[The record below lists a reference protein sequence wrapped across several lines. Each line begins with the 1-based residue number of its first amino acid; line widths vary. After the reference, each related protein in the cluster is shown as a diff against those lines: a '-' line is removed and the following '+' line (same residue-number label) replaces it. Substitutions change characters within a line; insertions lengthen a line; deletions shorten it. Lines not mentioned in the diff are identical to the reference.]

1 MVFHH
6 HSPLYRICNLKLYQG
21 ERRNFVSIPHQMTAR
36 RNFSSGATWEPIV
49 GYSRAVRIGNTIE
62 VSGTCAVD
70 KDGHP
75 FATGDAYLQT
85 QRILEIIRN
94 GVEQLGGRMEDVIR
108 TRMYVTDISQW
119 EAIGKAHGEVFGSI
133 RPATTM
139 VEVSKLISPE
149 YMVEIEATA
158 LLS

>member
-1 MVFHH
+1 MD
-6 HSPLYRICNLKLYQG
+6 RICDLNVYQG
-21 ERRNFVSIPHQMTAR
+21 ERRNFVTIPHQMTAR

-70 KDGHP
+70 TDGHP
-75 FATGDAYLQT
+75 YATGDAYQQT
-85 QRILEIIRN
+85 RRILEIIKN
-94 GVEQLGGRMEDVIR
+94 GVEQLGGRLEDVIR

-139 VEVSKLISPE
+139 IEVSKLISPE
-149 YMVEIEATA
+149 YLVEIEATA